1 MNNNTSVTMAEAI
14 AVAGILTLAACGN
27 TTPSICRKAAIR
39 VATIMTRNPVATIM
53 TTNKQVLRQAEMEG
67 QAELAE
73 LAEKAEM
80 ADITTTKI
88 PKNRK
93 SIRMQM
99 ADMPMGVT
107 VVTPMVA
114 THAPNIKYANKS

>member
-1 MNNNTSVTMAEAI
+1 MNNNTSVTMAI
-14 AVAGILTLAACGN
+14 AVAGILTLAAV
-27 TTPSICRKAAIR
+27 AIPHH
-39 VATIMTRNPVATIM
+39 TKHLQEGSNPCCDNNDKKPCCDNND
-53 TTNKQVLRQAEMEG
+53 NKQTSTATGGNGGSGGV
-67 QAELAE
+67 AE